1 MTLNHRLA
9 ARAGCIQ
16 RTGTL
21 QMLQSLRHV
30 LHMLLAAVLAQDNL
44 LLSPTLC
51 RFADNALEAI
61 KDIQASLHKA
71 NEPCSLYA
79 VHGHYADAGEI
90 AALVAH
96 TLGVP
101 MVLTGHSLGRNKLDS
116 LKRQG
121 KLTGE
126 EIEVGFFLLV
136 LLLFFFS
143 AFGCFMLLADRFGCQ
158 LGCSQ
163 LDLQEHARGKLTG
176 ESQGVCNDIY
186 ILINM

>member
-1 MTLNHRLA
+1 MTLKQFAH
-9 ARAGCIQ
+9 GCTQ

-21 QMLQSLRHV
+21 HMLQSLQHV
-30 LHMLLAAVLAQDNL
+30 LYVLLAAVLAQDNL
-44 LLSPTLC
+44 LLSSTLC

-61 KDIQASLHKA
+61 KVIQASLHKA

-126 EIEVGFFLLV
+126 EIEVGFLYYYYYFSVHLVVLCFLRT
-136 LLLFFFS
+136 
-143 AFGCFMLLADRFGCQ
+143 GLA
-158 LGCSQ
+158 
-163 LDLQEHARGKLTG
+163 ARCAAISWTCK
-176 ESQGVCNDIY
+176 
-186 ILINM
+186 NMRGTS